1 MPKTASQ
8 EGFGCLGVGVTGL
21 ILVKFHADTGD
32 DHHKCNHWQ
41 SALMPVMANSG
52 EDEDEHRIKQH

>member
-32 DHHKCNHWQ
+32 DHHDTADASNGK
-41 SALMPVMANSG
+41 
-52 EDEDEHRIKQH
+52 